1 MASVLA
7 GLDHIQLPVADLAAS
22 IAWYERLLG
31 FRVLTD
37 YGSSAMLRAEGGPD
51 LMLWEAPGH
60 APMKLTVSGEERPL
74 FFLRTTEIHALAER
88 FAAEGVE
95 VVELRRRRLR
105 PLPEVLRPGR
115 HPARTHP
122 ARRL

>member
-1 MASVLA
+1 MTSVLA

-31 FRVLTD
+31 FRVLTH

-88 FAAEGVE
+88 FAAEGVD
-95 VVELRRRRLR
+95 VVSFDDGGFALFLKFFD
-105 PLPEVLRPGR
+105 PDG
-115 HPARTHP
+115 T
-122 ARRL
+122 

>member
-1 MASVLA
+1 MAAVVA
-7 GLDHIQLPVADLAAS
+7 GLDHVQLPVSDLAAS

-37 YGSSAMLRAEGGPD
+37 YGTSAMLRAEGGPD

-88 FAAEGVE
+88 CAAEGVD
-95 VVELRRRRLR
+95 
-105 PLPEVLRPGR
+105 VLSFDDGGFALFLKFFDPDGNFFGLIQ
-115 HPARTHP
+115 HAS
-122 ARRL
+122 

>member
-7 GLDHIQLPVADLAAS
+7 GLDHIQLPVSDLAAS

-37 YGSSAMLRAEGGPD
+37 YGTSAMLRAESGPD

-60 APMKLTVSGEERPL
+60 APMTLTVAGEERPL
-74 FFLRTTEIHALAER
+74 FFLRTTAIHALAER
-88 FAAEGVE
+88 FAADGVE
-95 VVELRRRRLR
+95 VLSFDDGGVALFLKFFD
-105 PLPEVLRPGR
+105 PDGTLLGLIQ
-115 HPARTHP
+115 HAG
-122 ARRL
+122 

>member
-1 MASVLA
+1 MASVLT

-22 IAWYERLLG
+22 IAWYQRLLG

-37 YGSSAMLRAEGGPD
+37 YGTSAMLRAEGGPD

-60 APMKLTVSGEERPL
+60 APMKLTVAGEERPI

-88 FAAEGVE
+88 FSAEGVD
-95 VVELRRRRLR
+95 VVSFDDGGFALFLKFFD
-105 PLPEVLRPGR
+105 PDGTLLGVIQ
-115 HPARTHP
+115 HA
-122 ARRL
+122 A